1 MLTRELEIQFLLQ
14 TRLERISDG
23 CMEFINPQLIE
34 CLVCNM
40 TYMLH
45 RPFNMCRAI
54 RHLRS
59 KHPDLMPEFSSTAD
73 AVSLKI
79 IIWIIFDVA
88 L

>member
-1 MLTRELEIQFLLQ
+1 MIIFGYNVAESLGLRSGFLLQ

-59 KHPDLMPEFSSTAD
+59 KHPDLMPEFAPTTDS
-73 AVSLKI
+73 VR
-79 IIWIIFDVA
+79 
-88 L
+88 